1 VPGEWVEG
9 GARVGGADEA
19 SAQYGLFGAGPE
31 YTVGVE
37 EEFMLVDPET
47 FALVPAGPSLLAATS
62 DPEHIKAEIRQ
73 CMVEISSMPCSTT
86 GELYRDLRD
95 LRSRV
100 QQAAAASGCRV
111 AGGGVHAFSAPEAQ
125 PVTDTQRYRDVIVES
140 GYPGRWSLVLGTH
153 VHVALASADKALGV
167 TEALLEDLPTLVALS
182 ASSPVWCSVD
192 TGMASMRLALWA
204 SVPRSG
210 PPPRFSS
217 FADYLDCLDVLH
229 ESGAV
234 PDASH
239 VWWDVRSQQRLG
251 TVEVRVMDGQPCL
264 RDTVA
269 LAGVVQCLVRRHGRA
284 WDAGETASPQRFLVT
299 ENRWQA
305 VWKGM
310 DATFARADGT
320 TVAAPDAVDELLDR
334 VAEDA
339 AELDT
344 TWALDHVSA
353 LADRGGPAAWERAS
367 FAHRRDPI
375 ALMRDRVARTRLDGD
390 EPADLPVVLGR
401 GRDVATGGSART
413 VDLTAESPITPAV

>member
-1 VPGEWVEG
+1 VPGGWVEG
-9 GARVGGADEA
+9 GARVFGADAAGE
-19 SAQYGLFGAGPE
+19 QFGLFGAGPE

-37 EEFMLVDPET
+37 EEFMLVDPQT
-47 FALVPAGPSLLAATS
+47 LALVPAGPTLLTATS
-62 DPEHIKAEIRQ
+62 DPDHIKAEIRQ
-73 CMVEISSMPCSTT
+73 CMLEISSAPCRTT
-86 GELYRDLRD
+86 RELYRELRD

-100 QQAAAASGCRV
+100 QRAAAARGCSV
-111 AGGGVHAFSAPEAQ
+111 AGGGVHPFSAPEVQ

-153 VHVALASADKALGV
+153 VHVALASADKALAV

-182 ASSPVWCSVD
+182 ASSPVWGGLD

-210 PPPRFSS
+210 LPPRFSA
-217 FADYLDCLDVLH
+217 FADYLHCLEVLH

-251 TVEVRVMDGQPCL
+251 TLEVRVMDGQPCL

-269 LAGVVQCLVRRHGRA
+269 LAGLVQSLVRHHGRA
-284 WDAGETASPQRFLVT
+284 WDAGESVEPQRFLVS

-310 DATFARADGT
+310 GATFARADGT
-320 TVAAPDAVDELLDR
+320 TVTAHQAVDELLDR

-339 AELDT
+339 DALDT
-344 TWALDHVSA
+344 RWALEHVSA
-353 LADRGGPAAWERAS
+353 LAAHGGPAAWERAV
-367 FAHRRDPI
+367 FAQVRDPT

-390 EPADLPVVLGR
+390 DPADPPVAPGR
-401 GRDVATGGSART
+401 GRDVDASGPARI
-413 VDLTAESPITPAV
+413 VDLTAESPIIPPV